1 MSSNDNYINVL
12 NRAISNLEKINH
24 SQELRINSQKE
35 IIDELEQ
42 KLQEQEN
49 TITDNITLSNEVNRL
64 NDIINEKNKIIAEF
78 QNLAQVSSFK
88 FESYINTNKLNQ
100 EALEKKNK
108 KYEDLKSKFSLIN
121 QNNEELKKEN
131 ERLLSSL
138 DDKTNM
144 NLNEI
149 SNLNDKLSDVKIKYN
164 ILIEETE

>member
-100 EALEKKNK
+100 EALDQKNK
-108 KYEDLKSKFSLIN
+108 KYK
-121 QNNEELKKEN
+121 
-131 ERLLSSL
+131 
-138 DDKTNM
+138 
-144 NLNEI
+144 
-149 SNLNDKLSDVKIKYN
+149 
-164 ILIEETE
+164 